1 MGIPTETQVLI
12 VGAGPTGLALG
23 VWLAR
28 FDVRI
33 RIVDKTA
40 DVAPISRALGVHART
55 LEFYRQLGFA
65 DEAVAGGIV
74 MQSVNLWARDQR
86 VASVRI
92 ADIGEGLT
100 PFPFVLDLAQDDHE
114 QLLIKHLARAGVNV
128 ERQTELTALTQDG
141 DGVPATLQH
150 AGGATEECRAAYA
163 AGCDGTHSTV
173 RSTLG
178 VAFAGGTY
186 EHLFYVADVSA
197 RGPAV
202 DKGVNVDLDEA
213 DLLAVFDMKG
223 PGRVRLVGTVRGDA
237 AARAERN
244 ELSFSDVARRPLEHL
259 RMEVDHV
266 NWFSTYRVH
275 HRVASRFRVGRVFL
289 LGDAAHV
296 HSPVGAQGMNTGIGD
311 SVNLAWKLA
320 AVVHGES
327 RAALLDTY
335 EPERIAF
342 ARRLVATTDRV
353 FAIASKS
360 GRLAGFLRTRLFPAV
375 VSLAFRLRAAQRYLF
390 RTVSQIMINYRGSA
404 LSEGQ
409 AGSVH
414 GGDRLPWV
422 RFADGADNYKP
433 LTSLRWQVHVYGE
446 AWSELRR
453 ECDELGVEL
462 HVFRWS
468 EAMRRAGLVRD
479 ALYLV
484 RPDSYVAL
492 AQVLPRASSLRDY
505 ADGRGLAWRKS
516 HNDEV
521 VVRI

>member
-1 MGIPTETQVLI
+1 MQPIDTDVLI
-12 VGAGPTGLALG
+12 VGAGPTGLALA

-28 FDVRI
+28 FGVRF

-40 DVAPISRALGVHART
+40 DVAAISRALGVHART

-65 DEAVAGGIV
+65 DAAIAEGIV
-74 MQSVNLWARDQR
+74 MQSLNLWARDHR
-86 VASVRI
+86 VASVQI
-92 ADIGEGLT
+92 SDIGEGLT

-114 QLLIKHLARAGVNV
+114 QLLIEQLSSAGVTV
-128 ERQTELTALTQDG
+128 ERRTELTDLTQDA
-141 DGVPATLQH
+141 DGVRASLRH
-150 AGGATEECRAAYA
+150 ANGATEECRVAYV

-173 RSTLG
+173 RSALG
-178 VAFAGGTY
+178 VAFGGGTY
-186 EHLFYVADVSA
+186 EHLFYVADVVA

-202 DKGVNVDLDEA
+202 DHGVNVGLDEA

-237 AARAERN
+237 AAN
-244 ELSFSDVARRPLEHL
+244 TQLTFNDVARRPLERL
-259 RMEVDHV
+259 RVEVEKV

-275 HRVASRFRVGRVFL
+275 HRVASHFRVGRVFL

-311 SVNLAWKLA
+311 AVNLAWKLA
-320 AVVHGES
+320 AVVHAES
-327 RAALLDTY
+327 PATLLDTY

-360 GRLAGFLRTRLFPAV
+360 GRFAGFVRTRVFPV
-375 VSLAFRLRAAQRYLF
+375 IVSLAFRSRVAQRYLF

-404 LSEGQ
+404 LSIGK

-414 GGDRLPWV
+414 AGDRLPWV
-422 RFADGADNYKP
+422 PFGDRTDNYKP
-433 LTSLRWQVHVYGE
+433 LTSLRWQVHVYGD
-446 AWSELRR
+446 ASPELRALC
-453 ECDELGVEL
+453 EELSIGLE
-462 HVFRWS
+462 VFGWN
-468 EAMRRAGLVRD
+468 ETMERAGLVRD
-479 ALYLV
+479 ALYLL

-492 AQVLPRASSLRDY
+492 VDVSGGRGSLRDY
-505 ADGRGLAWRKS
+505 VDRRGLTFTKRPQ
-516 HNDEV
+516 
-521 VVRI
+521 